1 MTSGPG
7 RVQQDDRR
15 ETIRLG
21 LAQAKLGT
29 KLSLEKQKGAG
40 HARFIILV
48 KDVCLLRD
56 TKVLSTVG
64 NISRFTKDQH
74 NCDLEDRLERDHSGC

>member
-1 MTSGPG
+1 MVQEECSRMIGEKLSGWVWHRPNL
-7 RVQQDDRR
+7 VP
-15 ETIRLG
+15 
-21 LAQAKLGT
+21 

-56 TKVLSTVG
+56 T
-64 NISRFTKDQH
+64 RF
-74 NCDLEDRLERDHSGC
+74 

>member
-1 MTSGPG
+1 MIGG
-7 RVQQDDRR
+7 K
-15 ETIRLG
+15 
-21 LAQAKLGT
+21 LADWVWYRQNLVH

-48 KDVCLLRD
+48 KDVCLLRE

-64 NISRFTKDQH
+64 NIRRFTKDQH

>member
-1 MTSGPG
+1 MIG
-7 RVQQDDRR
+7 
-15 ETIRLG
+15 EK
-21 LAQAKLGT
+21 LADWVWHRPNLVP

-48 KDVCLLRD
+48 KD
-56 TKVLSTVG
+56 VLSTVG

>member
-1 MTSGPG
+1 M
-7 RVQQDDRR
+7 VQEECSRIIG
-15 ETIRLG
+15 EK
-21 LAQAKLGT
+21 LADWVWHRPNLVP

-48 KDVCLLRD
+48 KDVCLLRE